1 MDYGIIP
8 IAVPKI
14 VQIAPMLPAT
24 ISMTGEV
31 QDAIN
36 AAVITAVS
44 SVLDEIK
51 SMVVYNV
58 TVKHP
63 LESGYYTAATARA
76 VVPDSVRSRGMV
88 ITYETANAKWVTEQ
102 FVRAS
107 LGSWTSDTGW
117 ISLLRSN
124 LNSLLKMTAAEYAAL
139 DPKDEDTLYITIEEE
154 V

>member
-31 QDAIN
+31 RDAIN

-44 SVLDEIK
+44 GVLDEIK

-88 ITYETANAKWVTEQ
+88 ITYETAPEKWVTEQ
-102 FVRAS
+102 FIAAN
-107 LGSWTSDTGW
+107 LNTWTSDAGW
-117 ISLLRSN
+117 MSLLHSN
-124 LNSLLKMTAAEYAAL
+124 LNALLKLTTTEYAAL
-139 DPKDEDTLYITIEEE
+139 DPKDGDTLYITIEEE